1 MWNRTVVACAAA
13 LVVRLNPPPPHPRA
27 SFVQQVAEARI
38 LAQKVLYAA
47 YHKLPVAEMGTWQ
60 TCQSCMPPDGSW
72 WCFEPSHLQKCDKT
86 NFAFNNSPKHSA
98 PSEPN
103 AVYVARSHRR
113 SRKELNKPVPGS
125 SISLY
130 PGCPK
135 ADDGSVDADD
145 LSSGPASPPRNGN
158 EARAEKTDV
167 STVDGGSGESATAID
182 GDGAERNT
190 NPSEGASTRPDERH
204 AAKQLQ
210 DNPTSAE
217 DEMQM
222 IGEDEDE

>member
-1 MWNRTVVACAAA
+1 MRGLEAPPAAVGTQRGP
-13 LVVRLNPPPPHPRA
+13 LYPEPPGR
-27 SFVQQVAEARI
+27 Q
-38 LAQKVLYAA
+38 
-47 YHKLPVAEMGTWQ
+47 
-60 TCQSCMPPDGSW
+60 
-72 WCFEPSHLQKCDKT
+72 
-86 NFAFNNSPKHSA
+86 
-98 PSEPN
+98 
-103 AVYVARSHRR
+103 
-113 SRKELNKPVPGS
+113 KELKKPVSPD
-125 SISLY
+125 Y

-135 ADDGSVDADD
+135 PDDGSVDADD
-145 LSSGPASPPRNGN
+145 PSSGPASPQRDGN
-158 EARAEKTDV
+158 EAGAEKTDV

-210 DNPTSAE
+210 DNPTSSE